1 MPSCPSCGADISGG
15 LAFCGRCGAPV
26 SAAPAGRGD
35 ERKVVTVLFCDLVG
49 FTASSDGADPEDVI
63 ARLRLYHAHL
73 RREIERLGGTVEKFI
88 GDAVMAVFGAPVA
101 HEDDPERA
109 VRAALGI
116 LQAIQNLN
124 AAHAALKLAVRVGIC
139 TGEAVVA
146 LGARPQ
152 TGEGMV
158 AGDVVNTAAR
168 LQAVAPV
175 GGIVVGEATW
185 RATREVFDY
194 QSLPA
199 VVVKGKASALPI
211 WRVQAARRRPDA
223 SVRTAPTTPF
233 LGRDSELAALQRAY
247 RRMVAEASAQLVT
260 IVGEPGIGKSRLV
273 QEFRGFIGGQPDR
286 IAWRQGRCP
295 AYGEGV
301 TFWALGEVIKT
312 QAGIIESDDPTEAAN
327 KLGAAVAA
335 VVPEQVDRVWLEQRL
350 APLVGLTGAEHTG
363 AAEQDE
369 TFAAWCRFLQA
380 AAAKTPLLVVL
391 EDLHWAD
398 PAMLRFVHH
407 LVKNTSRSMLLVL
420 CTARPELYDRT
431 PDWGRAVYTATTIR
445 LSPLSDADTARLIAA
460 LLDQAVLPAETHA
473 ALLERAGGNPLYAEQ
488 VCRMLTDRG
497 MLTRDHRTARLA
509 RGAEVVFP
517 ESIQALITARLD
529 ALSPE
534 QKTLLQDAA
543 VVGKVFQAGALAVTG
558 HRAAATI
565 QDGLRYL
572 ARREFI
578 RSVPNSS
585 AKGEAEY
592 AFWHVLTRDVA
603 YAQLPRAARMSK
615 HRAAAFWI
623 ERTAGERIADHA
635 EVLAHHYTTALAL
648 ARATGATEEA
658 IGLQERAA
666 RFLVLA
672 GDRAMGLDV
681 ARADTYYQRALE
693 HWPSGDPA
701 WAHDPRQATIH
712 ASADDI
718 LPSTPAWALHHPG
731 NTGERWE
738 PISELRPV
746 AAVDRV
752 DLLLR
757 AAEAANQSGDLRRAV
772 RLAREVVSAVDTD
785 TEPLRAAFAY
795 ERLGQYLLD
804 TFSID
809 MASEETVEAY
819 RRAVELVPDKPA
831 TPLRARVIVGLADAL
846 LAAGRPAEARR
857 WGEEA
862 LMVSRAARSND
873 DEARALISLAGL
885 ERSYGAPDIARAL
898 LGDARSRAA
907 TAGNRSL
914 ELRILQD
921 LGDREFSAGNLLEAC
936 TALDN
941 GTRLAEQ
948 SGLAWSAYGLELRIL
963 CCIAYYQAGD
973 WDQAER
979 LAVTDD
985 DRRPAAGAPSAA
997 ALYVDIGRGRMP
1009 AADRLDWL
1017 AMLGKTDPWTAYLSG
1032 GCTADLACWQG
1043 DLDRARVLVQSTLLG
1058 VDRMGKL
1065 RALSAIWPAALGLA
1079 AEADRVE
1086 RAQVAGDAPV
1096 IGEARVLGRELL
1108 DRARAAERR
1117 ARELG
1122 RQVGPEALAWLA
1134 RAEAEWTR
1142 LDGRSDPEAWRAAVD
1157 AFSYGYVYEAA
1168 RCQWRLA
1175 EALLDV
1181 GDREQATAA
1190 AQAAYDIVL
1199 RLQAEPLRKVLELLA
1214 RRGRLFLGPSM
1225 SPA

>member
-1 MPSCPSCGADISGG
+1 
-15 LAFCGRCGAPV
+15 
-26 SAAPAGRGD
+26 
-35 ERKVVTVLFCDLVG
+35 VLFCDLVG

-63 ARLRLYHAHL
+63 ARLRLYHADL

-88 GDAVMAVFGAPVA
+88 GDAVMAVFGAPIA

-109 VRAALGI
+109 VRAGLGI

-124 AAHAALKLAVRVGIC
+124 AAHAALELAVRVGIC

-152 TGEGMV
+152 AGEGMV

-185 RATREVFDY
+185 RATRELFDH
-194 QSLPA
+194 QTLPA
-199 VVVKGKASALPI
+199 VRLEGKAAVLPI
-211 WRVQAARRRPDA
+211 WQVKAARSRPGA
-223 SVRTAPTTPF
+223 NVRTAPTPF
-233 LGRDSELAALQRAY
+233 LGRDSELAVLQGAY
-247 RRMVAEASAQLVT
+247 RRMVVEGSAQLVT
-260 IVGEPGIGKSRLV
+260 IVGEPGVGKSRLV
-273 QEFRGFIGGQPDR
+273 QEFRAFIGGQPDR
-286 IAWRQGRCP
+286 VAWRQGRCP

-301 TFWALGEVIKT
+301 TFWALGEVVKA
-312 QAGIIESDDPTEAAN
+312 QAGILESDDPVETAR

-335 VVPEQVDRVWLEQRL
+335 VVPDQVDRVWLEQRL
-350 APLVGLTGAEHTG
+350 APLVGLTGAKHTG

-380 AAAKTPLLVVL
+380 VAAEIPLLVVL

-398 PAMLRFVHH
+398 PALLRFVHH
-407 LVKNTSRSMLLVL
+407 LVKNTSRSRLLVV
-420 CTARPELYDRT
+420 CTARPEFYDRT
-431 PDWGRAVYTATTIR
+431 PDWSRAVHTATTIR
-445 LSPLSDADTARLIAA
+445 LSPLSDADIARLIAT
-460 LLDQAVLPAETHA
+460 LLDHAVLPAETQA

-497 MLTRDHRTARLA
+497 MLMRDHRTARLA
-509 RGAEVVFP
+509 PGAEVVFP

-543 VVGKVFQAGALAVTG
+543 VVGKVFRAGALAVTG
-558 HRAAATI
+558 HRDPATI
-565 QDGLRYL
+565 QDGLLYL

-578 RSVPNSS
+578 RPVRGSSVR
-585 AKGEAEY
+585 GETEY

-603 YAQLPRAARMSK
+603 YAQLPRAARMRK
-615 HRAAAFWI
+615 HRAAASWI
-623 ERTAGERIADHA
+623 ERTAGERVADHA
-635 EVLAHHYTTALAL
+635 EVLAHHYATALAL
-648 ARATGATEEA
+648 ARATRAMEEV
-658 IGLQERAA
+658 IGLEELAA

-701 WAHDPRQATIH
+701 WA
-712 ASADDI
+712 
-718 LPSTPAWALHHPG
+718 
-731 NTGERWE
+731 WE
-738 PISELRPV
+738 PIPELRPV

-757 AAEAANQSGDLRRAV
+757 AAEAASQSGDLRRAV

-785 TEPLRAAFAY
+785 TEPMRAAFAY

-804 TFSID
+804 TFTID
-809 MASEETVEAY
+809 MASEETVEAC
-819 RRAVELVPDKPA
+819 RRAVELAPGKPA

-846 LAAGRPAEARR
+846 LAAGRPDEARR

-862 LMVSRAARSND
+862 LMVARAARSDD
-873 DEARALISLAGL
+873 DEARALILLAGL
-885 ERSYGAPDIARAL
+885 ERGYGDPDTARAL
-898 LGDARSRAA
+898 LGDARARAA
-907 TAGNRSL
+907 TAGSRSL
-914 ELRILQD
+914 ELRVLQD
-921 LGDREFSAGNLLEAC
+921 LGDRELSAGNLPEAC
-936 TALDN
+936 NALDN
-941 GTRLAEQ
+941 GTHLAEQ

-963 CCIAYYQAGD
+963 CCIAHYQAGD
-973 WDQAER
+973 WDQAEH

-985 DRRPAAGAPSAA
+985 DRRPAAGGPSVA
-997 ALYVDIGRGRMP
+997 ALYVDIGRGRVP
-1009 AADRLDWL
+1009 GSDRLDWL
-1017 AMLGKTDPWTAYLSG
+1017 AMLGKTDPWIAYLSG

-1043 DLDRARVLVQSTLLG
+1043 DLDRARALVWSTLSG
-1058 VDRMGKL
+1058 VDRMGKI
-1065 RALSAIWPAALGLA
+1065 RVLSAIWPAALGLA

-1086 RAQVAGDAPV
+1086 RARVAGDAPV
-1096 IGEARVLGRELL
+1096 VGEARALGRELL
-1108 DRARAAERR
+1108 DRARAAVRR

-1142 LDGRSDPEAWRAAVD
+1142 LEGRSDPEAWRAAVD
-1157 AFSYGYVYEAA
+1157 AFSYGYVYEVA

-1175 EALLDV
+1175 EALLGV

-1190 AQAAYDIVL
+1190 AQAAYDTAL
-1199 RLQAEPLRKVLELLA
+1199 RLQAEPLRKVLEVLA
-1214 RRGRLFLGPSM
+1214 CRDRLVLGVSM
-1225 SPA
+1225 PPA